1 MDPLEMARNSVRHV
15 EYYAEVQN
23 SDPLSAHLHHLG
35 ERGHQAAQIGAC
47 MALISMAS
55 DLRAI
60 RELLGELPVPAGDDP
75 VIAQA
80 RATRDH
86 MRAWGAGEQTHDDEK
101 EDE

>member
-15 EYYAEVQN
+15 EYYAEVQAN
-23 SDPLSAHLHHLG
+23 DPMSAHLHHLG

-47 MALISMAS
+47 MALVSMAS

-60 RELLGELPVPAGDDP
+60 RELLGELPVRAGDDP
-75 VIAQA
+75 VIAEA
-80 RATRDH
+80 RATREHMQRWAAGVDDH
-86 MRAWGAGEQTHDDEK
+86 TG